1 MVKQLFFVCFL
12 FFANI
17 SFSQSEKY
25 NDAFALFKT
34 HFNADEF
41 EQIFNAFSPEMQ
53 QALALEDTKQFLSG
67 LKSLAGNLNSG
78 ELIKVDDTGFAL
90 YKTSFEQVTLGVHL
104 SVNDQQKINGLY
116 VKPFEEASTSKT
128 INGLSK
134 YPTEIGNLIFEH
146 TKDFPVNTQLSIAI
160 IKEGKV
166 SYYGVIN
173 DQETLKPIKN
183 DKKIFE
189 IGSITKVFTSTI
201 LASLVKEK
209 KLDLN
214 SNINPY
220 FSFKFLN
227 NHQFSFLSLANHTS
241 GLPRLPDN
249 FDFSNDLNPYKNY
262 MTTDLHYY
270 LENLIAFEKTAPFS
284 YDYSNLGTAILGH
297 SLALSQNSGY
307 KQLLTNHVLSKY
319 KMKSTF
325 TEVKGIENQLV
336 KGLDEKGAVTP
347 NWEFDVM
354 FPAGGILSNVRDIV
368 KFTNAHF
375 DPSNE
380 VLDLTRTE
388 TSTVNGEMKI
398 GLGWHILTSKLG
410 NKLFW
415 HNGGTGGYT
424 SSFVFEPTK
433 QNAIII
439 LSNVSGGHPNRDKI
453 DALAFDLMKLIEKNN

>member
-1 MVKQLFFVCFL
+1 MIKQLFFVCFL

-34 HFNADEF
+34 HFNTNEF

-53 QALALEDTKQFLSG
+53 QALVLEDTKQFLNG

-78 ELIKVDDTGFAL
+78 ELIKVDDSGFAL
-90 YKTSFEQVTLGVHL
+90 YKSNFEQVTLGVHL
-104 SVNDQQKINGLY
+104 SVDDQQKINGLY
-116 VKPFEEASTSKT
+116 VKPYEEASTSKT

-134 YPTEIGNLIFEH
+134 YPTEIGNLVFEH

-160 IKEGKV
+160 IKDGKV

-183 DKKIFE
+183 DKMIFE

-201 LASLVKEK
+201 LASLVNEK
-209 KLDLN
+209 KLDFN
-214 SNINPY
+214 SSINPY

-249 FDFSNDLNPYKNY
+249 FDFSNDANPYKNY
-262 MTTDLHYY
+262 KTTDLHYY
-270 LENLIAFEKTAPFS
+270 LENLIAFEQTVPFK

-297 SLALSQNSGY
+297 SLALSQNSSY
-307 KQLLTNHVLSKY
+307 KQLLTTHVLAKY
-319 KMKSTF
+319 KMKNTF
-325 TEVKGIENQLV
+325 TEIKGIEKRLV
-336 KGLDEKGAVTP
+336 KGLDETGSVTS
-347 NWEFDVM
+347 NWEFEVM
-354 FPAGGILSNVRDIV
+354 LPAGGILSNVRDLV
-368 KFTNAHF
+368 KFTNAQF
-375 DPSNE
+375 DESNE
-380 VLDLTRTE
+380 TLAITRTE
-388 TSTVNGEMKI
+388 RSTVNGDMKI
-398 GLGWHILTSKLG
+398 GLGWHILNSKLG
-410 NKLFW
+410 EKLFW

-424 SSFVFEPTK
+424 SSMVFEPTHE
-433 QNAIII
+433 NAVVI

-453 DALAFDLMKLIEKNN
+453 DTLAFELMKFLEEK